1 MLLIYRTHKDT
12 DAVPLRR
19 TTKSYHHAVC
29 IILAFSLQTSRHHE
43 IESNAS
49 LVLKL
54 QAALEPNS
62 SVDPGDVSGSV
73 GMALHDCHV
82 LVASL
87 IRFERGTLLL
97 GQAQDFGAQPIRVTD
112 GHEGLS
118 RHNMSAFTRK
128 SSISLPIIR
137 GLRVS

>member
-1 MLLIYRTHKDT
+1 MLLIYRTPKDT
-12 DAVPLRR
+12 DADHYAICMLP
-19 TTKSYHHAVC
+19 
-29 IILAFSLQTSRHHE
+29 AFSLQTSRHHE

-49 LVLKL
+49 LVLKF

-62 SVDPGDVSGSV
+62 SVDSRDVSGSI
-73 GMALHDCHV
+73 GMALHDFHV
-82 LVASL
+82 LVTSL

-118 RHNMSAFTRK
+118 RYNMSAFART
-128 SSISLPIIR
+128 SPICLPIIQG
-137 GLRVS
+137 GLGVS